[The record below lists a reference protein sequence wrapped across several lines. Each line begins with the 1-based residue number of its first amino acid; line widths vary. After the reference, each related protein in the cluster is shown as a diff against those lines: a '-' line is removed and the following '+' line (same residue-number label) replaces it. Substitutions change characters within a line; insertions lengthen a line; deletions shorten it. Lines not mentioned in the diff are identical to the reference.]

1 VGQYWLKTAPITA
14 INPCDLKGVQCVQR
28 CEIDIDEVKRL
39 LGLRVPKTVI
49 AEMQGVSRRTLGRY
63 IKEYKQY
70 LYPEDSPQM
79 KAGCESDAPVTKTET
94 PAKIQPLP
102 PSLPAQDEA
111 KPLESDT
118 NKNHQ
123 VLQNALKAFD
133 QS

>member
-1 VGQYWLKTAPITA
+1 
-14 INPCDLKGVQCVQR
+14 VQR

-63 IKEYKQY
+63 IKEHKQY
-70 LYPEDSPQM
+70 LYPEDSSQI
-79 KAGCESDAPVTKTET
+79 KVACEPDVFVTKTET

-102 PSLPAQDEA
+102 RSLPAQDEA
-111 KPLESDT
+111 KPLDSDT

>member
-1 VGQYWLKTAPITA
+1 M
-14 INPCDLKGVQCVQR
+14 QR

-63 IKEYKQY
+63 IKEHKQY
-70 LYPEDSPQM
+70 LYPEDSSQM
-79 KAGCESDAPVTKTET
+79 ETGCESDVPVTKTET